1 MTAFIFITFGAGT
14 VIYGTAEMAETRGIE
29 RLTWAAS
36 VALGCGAIIAGAM
49 MALDTFMMWGK
60 L

>member
-1 MTAFIFITFGAGT
+1 MTAFLFIIFGAGT
-14 VIYGTAEMAETRGIE
+14 VIHGTAEMAETRGLE
-29 RLTWAAS
+29 RVTWAAS

-49 MALDTFMMWGK
+49 MALDTFMMWGQ